1 MGTLPAVLG
10 ISRLNRRVTSV
21 VFSIVELVKALSYLV
36 IKLVRLEAASLLHP
50 LLHMD
55 VVRDRALEGLK
66 LVLIYNM
73 LFDFLRASGRLI

>member
-1 MGTLPAVLG
+1 LPAVLG
-10 ISRLNRRVTSV
+10 VSGLNMRVTSV
-21 VFSIVELVKALSYLV
+21 VFNVVELVKALSYLV
-36 IKLVRLEAASLLHP
+36 IKLVRLEAASRLHP

-73 LFDFLRASGRLI
+73 LFDFLDASG